1 MRKVKEQNIFKMNE
15 VKERNINKP
24 IKNKGLKLIEIKAD
38 DKSNAVKGQETRRK
52 ILVLSDRL

>member
-1 MRKVKEQNIFKMNE
+1 MNE